1 MNEGNK
7 KLKDTKVGEWLS
19 DKAPKIL
26 DVAGDLLPD
35 AGVLGIVKRLVDS
48 DPEIPAQDKLEVERI
63 RLENEVNIQEQV
75 TRRWEADM
83 NSDVKIAKI
92 IRPSI
97 MIYLIV
103 FFSVVTIWDSVS
115 ELFVVRDGYVDLLQ
129 YLLLTV
135 LGAYFTGRTI
145 EKSLTKK

>member
-48 DPEIPAQDKLEVERI
+48 DPEIPAQDKLEFERI

>member
-26 DVAGDLLPD
+26 DVAGNLLPD

-48 DPEIPAQDKLEVERI
+48 DPEIPAQDKLEFERI
-63 RLENEVNIQEQV
+63 RLQNEVNIQEQV

>member
-48 DPEIPAQDKLEVERI
+48 DPEIPAQDKLEFERI
-63 RLENEVNIQEQV
+63 RLQNEVNIQEQV

-83 NSDVKIAKI
+83 NSDVKIAKF

>member
-48 DPEIPAQDKLEVERI
+48 DPEIPAQDKLEFERI
-63 RLENEVNIQEQV
+63 RLQNEVNIQEQV

>member
-1 MNEGNK
+1 MKEGNK

-48 DPEIPAQDKLEVERI
+48 DPEIPAQDKLEFERI
-63 RLENEVNIQEQV
+63 RLQNEVNIQEQV

>member
-48 DPEIPAQDKLEVERI
+48 DPEIPAQDKLEFERI
-63 RLENEVNIQEQV
+63 RLQNEVNIQEQV

-83 NSDVKIAKI
+83 NSDVKIAKF

-103 FFSVVTIWDSVS
+103 FFSVITIWDSVS

>member
-19 DKAPKIL
+19 NKAPKIL

-48 DPEIPAQDKLEVERI
+48 DPEIPAQDKLEFEKI
-63 RLENEVNIQEQV
+63 RLQNEVNIQEQV